1 MHEKIVK
8 KIFNMILS
16 GKSKKETVDEL
27 NNLGIAT
34 PRIYK
39 MESQNFKY
47 NTTETTK
54 NGMLKR

>member
-1 MHEKIVK
+1 
-8 KIFNMILS
+8 MILS

-54 NGMLKR
+54 NGMLKRQMKY

>member
-1 MHEKIVK
+1 
-8 KIFNMILS
+8 MILS

-39 MESQNFKY
+39 MES
-47 NTTETTK
+47 
-54 NGMLKR
+54 